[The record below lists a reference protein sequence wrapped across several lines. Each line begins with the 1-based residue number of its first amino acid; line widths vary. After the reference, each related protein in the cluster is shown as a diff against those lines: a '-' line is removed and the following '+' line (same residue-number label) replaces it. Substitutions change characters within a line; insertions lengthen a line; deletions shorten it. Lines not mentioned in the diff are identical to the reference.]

1 MLKQRI
7 ATGLLLATA
16 VTSLT
21 AASAFAAEQSDA
33 DKMLAATVSIA
44 AHNGEAQD
52 PNAPKLDLKTDED
65 GNQYLE
71 NEDGSRVYF
80 SQATPAEGA
89 KGAENPDGVEVQI
102 SYSTSDSEDANEN
115 VELPD
120 VKTDE
125 NGDRYIEMEDG
136 ARVYIMMKNAE

>member
-44 AHNGEAQD
+44 AHNGEGQD
-52 PNAPKLDLKTDED
+52 PNAPKLDLKTD
-65 GNQYLE
+65 
-71 NEDGSRVYF
+71 EDGSRVYF

-125 NGDRYIEMEDG
+125 NGDQYIEMEDG